1 GRLRAP
7 ARAPRDRVAHRGA
20 ARTGR
25 AAAAARARRVRGGHV
40 LLPVAPANARAR
52 PLLARRG
59 GRGGGRARRP
69 FGRGKDDRLPAA
81 AAFLRPVLG
90 PRAPRRHR
98 RARRRPPG
106 TAPEGGGRGAGPRRL
121 RFQRARER
129 TLRPTRGERGGGAR
143 SPRARERPRLRA
155 EASRRDPH
163 AAGRARREALRR
175 TTTTHRHRARDP
187 RRSRGAAPR
196 RGHELARRRE
206 REGRAARAR
215 APDARTHHPRHR
227 ASPRHSEVERPHRRD
242 GPRARGRHRQP
253 CLAGRRERPLRSSR
267 GAPVRRRGRRMKGT
281 PILWGVAIASAALA
295 HGADVPGAAPAPAA
309 PAVASAQ
316 RSPARELLDRIPGRA
331 ALLARIRALG
341 DASPAVRDLS
351 VEAGRVF
358 YLKTAAH
365 APGPVLCVRDGF
377 EGAERVLVD
386 PLARADGGPG
396 TTIAWYSAS
405 PDGHHVA
412 FGLGRDALAG
422 TAVLHVL
429 DVDHGRDLPF
439 EIDRAAQNGHLAWQP
454 DGKSFYYARAPE
466 AQAPGA
472 EGAHV
477 RIYRH
482 VLGRET
488 ARDEVVFAPGVGGA
502 RDIPEMVEPRL
513 VLPRESRYAFAL
525 VRSGPGAPV
534 AVHVALQKELA
545 AGRPRWHEIATTA
558 DEVVAIEAWHDD
570 LYLLTHRGATNRRV
584 LRVAAGAEDLAK
596 AKVAV
601 PEGDAVIEAMGLAR
615 DGMYLRTM
623 VAGVDRLERMRLGL
637 LASGTREFLRLPYDM
652 AIAELVTDP
661 RRNGAVLRLDGWTR
675 PPEVA
680 EVDAR
685 TGDVRNTNLVAPAAA
700 DYSSID
706 EVRLYAPAPDGTRI
720 PVTLLYERSTRL
732 TADNPTLLTVYGA
745 WGDPASPV
753 FDAARLAW
761 LERGGVFA
769 VAHVR
774 GGGEYG
780 DA

>member
-1 GRLRAP
+1 
-7 ARAPRDRVAHRGA
+7 
-20 ARTGR
+20 
-25 AAAAARARRVRGGHV
+25 
-40 LLPVAPANARAR
+40 
-52 PLLARRG
+52 
-59 GRGGGRARRP
+59 
-69 FGRGKDDRLPAA
+69 
-81 AAFLRPVLG
+81 
-90 PRAPRRHR
+90 
-98 RARRRPPG
+98 
-106 TAPEGGGRGAGPRRL
+106 
-121 RFQRARER
+121 
-129 TLRPTRGERGGGAR
+129 
-143 SPRARERPRLRA
+143 
-155 EASRRDPH
+155 
-163 AAGRARREALRR
+163 
-175 TTTTHRHRARDP
+175 
-187 RRSRGAAPR
+187 
-196 RGHELARRRE
+196 
-206 REGRAARAR
+206 
-215 APDARTHHPRHR
+215 
-227 ASPRHSEVERPHRRD
+227 
-242 GPRARGRHRQP
+242 
-253 CLAGRRERPLRSSR
+253 
-267 GAPVRRRGRRMKGT
+267 MKGT
-281 PILWGVAIASAALA
+281 PILWGVAIAFAALA

-439 EIDRAAQNGHLAWQP
+439 EIDRAAENGHLAWQP

-525 VRSGPGAPV
+525 VRSRPGAPV

-623 VAGVDRLERMRLGL
+623 VAGVDRLERMRFGL

-780 DA
+780 DAWHEAARGATKARTVSDFIAVCEFLERYGFTNNNRLAIEGMEAGGIPVGDALVRRPDLFAAAILRDPILDLAALESSAAGRAQLPEFGSAESAEDRARLAAISPYAQVRDGMPYPAVLLSIGVDAPGVDPSQARRMAARLEHATTSGKPALLRVDSGLEPGPRARREEELADVYSFALWQLGDPQFQPAPPAPPQAPAKAFVHGVAPGPR

>member
-1 GRLRAP
+1 
-7 ARAPRDRVAHRGA
+7 
-20 ARTGR
+20 
-25 AAAAARARRVRGGHV
+25 
-40 LLPVAPANARAR
+40 
-52 PLLARRG
+52 
-59 GRGGGRARRP
+59 
-69 FGRGKDDRLPAA
+69 
-81 AAFLRPVLG
+81 
-90 PRAPRRHR
+90 
-98 RARRRPPG
+98 
-106 TAPEGGGRGAGPRRL
+106 
-121 RFQRARER
+121 
-129 TLRPTRGERGGGAR
+129 
-143 SPRARERPRLRA
+143 
-155 EASRRDPH
+155 
-163 AAGRARREALRR
+163 
-175 TTTTHRHRARDP
+175 
-187 RRSRGAAPR
+187 
-196 RGHELARRRE
+196 
-206 REGRAARAR
+206 
-215 APDARTHHPRHR
+215 
-227 ASPRHSEVERPHRRD
+227 
-242 GPRARGRHRQP
+242 
-253 CLAGRRERPLRSSR
+253 
-267 GAPVRRRGRRMKGT
+267 MKGT
-281 PILWGVAIASAALA
+281 PILWGVAIAFAALA
-295 HGADVPGAAPAPAA
+295 HGADVPGAAPAPAS

-377 EGAERVLVD
+377 DGAERVLVD

-525 VRSGPGAPV
+525 VRSRPGAPV

-623 VAGVDRLERMRLGL
+623 VAGVDRLERMRFGL

-780 DA
+780 DAWHEAARGATKARTVSDFIAVCEFLERYGFTNNNRLAIEGMEAGGIPVGDALVRRPDLFAAAILRDPILDLAALESSAAGRAQLPEFGSAESAEDRARLAAISPYAQVRDGMPYPAVLLSIGVDAPGVDPSQARRMAARLEHATTSGKPALLRVDSGLEPGPRARREEELADVYSFALWQLGDPQFQPAPPAPPQAPAKAFVHGVAPGPR

>member
-1 GRLRAP
+1 
-7 ARAPRDRVAHRGA
+7 
-20 ARTGR
+20 
-25 AAAAARARRVRGGHV
+25 
-40 LLPVAPANARAR
+40 
-52 PLLARRG
+52 
-59 GRGGGRARRP
+59 
-69 FGRGKDDRLPAA
+69 
-81 AAFLRPVLG
+81 
-90 PRAPRRHR
+90 
-98 RARRRPPG
+98 
-106 TAPEGGGRGAGPRRL
+106 
-121 RFQRARER
+121 
-129 TLRPTRGERGGGAR
+129 
-143 SPRARERPRLRA
+143 
-155 EASRRDPH
+155 
-163 AAGRARREALRR
+163 
-175 TTTTHRHRARDP
+175 
-187 RRSRGAAPR
+187 
-196 RGHELARRRE
+196 
-206 REGRAARAR
+206 
-215 APDARTHHPRHR
+215 
-227 ASPRHSEVERPHRRD
+227 
-242 GPRARGRHRQP
+242 
-253 CLAGRRERPLRSSR
+253 
-267 GAPVRRRGRRMKGT
+267 MKGT
-281 PILWGVAIASAALA
+281 PILWGVAIAFAALA
-295 HGADVPGAAPAPAA
+295 HGADVPGAAPAPAS

-525 VRSGPGAPV
+525 VRSRPGAPV

-623 VAGVDRLERMRLGL
+623 VAGVDRLERMRFGL

-780 DA
+780 DAWHEAARGATKARTVSDFIAVCEFLERYGFTNNNRLAIEGMEAGGIPVGDALVRRPDLFAAAILRDPILDLAALESSAAGRAQLPEFGSAASAEDRARLAAISPYAQVRDGMPYPAVLLSIGVDAPGVDPSQARRMAARLEHATTSGKPALLRVDSGLEPGPRARREEELADVYSFALWQLGDPQFQPAPPAPPQAPAKAFVHGVAPGPR

>member
-1 GRLRAP
+1 
-7 ARAPRDRVAHRGA
+7 
-20 ARTGR
+20 
-25 AAAAARARRVRGGHV
+25 
-40 LLPVAPANARAR
+40 
-52 PLLARRG
+52 
-59 GRGGGRARRP
+59 
-69 FGRGKDDRLPAA
+69 
-81 AAFLRPVLG
+81 
-90 PRAPRRHR
+90 
-98 RARRRPPG
+98 
-106 TAPEGGGRGAGPRRL
+106 
-121 RFQRARER
+121 
-129 TLRPTRGERGGGAR
+129 
-143 SPRARERPRLRA
+143 
-155 EASRRDPH
+155 
-163 AAGRARREALRR
+163 
-175 TTTTHRHRARDP
+175 
-187 RRSRGAAPR
+187 
-196 RGHELARRRE
+196 
-206 REGRAARAR
+206 
-215 APDARTHHPRHR
+215 
-227 ASPRHSEVERPHRRD
+227 
-242 GPRARGRHRQP
+242 
-253 CLAGRRERPLRSSR
+253 
-267 GAPVRRRGRRMKGT
+267 MKGT

-623 VAGVDRLERMRLGL
+623 VAGVDRLERMRFGL

-780 DA
+780 DAWHEAARGATKATTVSDFIAVCEFLERYGFTNNNRLAIEGMEAGGIPVGDALVRRPDLFAAAILRDPILDLAALESSAAGRAQLPEFGSAASAEDRARLAAISPYAQVRDGMPYPAVLLSIGVDAPGVDPSQARRMAARLEHATTSGKPALLRVDSGVEPGPRARREEELADVYSFALWQLGDPQFQPAPPAPPQAPAKAFVHGVAPGPR

>member
-1 GRLRAP
+1 
-7 ARAPRDRVAHRGA
+7 
-20 ARTGR
+20 
-25 AAAAARARRVRGGHV
+25 
-40 LLPVAPANARAR
+40 
-52 PLLARRG
+52 
-59 GRGGGRARRP
+59 
-69 FGRGKDDRLPAA
+69 
-81 AAFLRPVLG
+81 
-90 PRAPRRHR
+90 
-98 RARRRPPG
+98 
-106 TAPEGGGRGAGPRRL
+106 
-121 RFQRARER
+121 
-129 TLRPTRGERGGGAR
+129 
-143 SPRARERPRLRA
+143 
-155 EASRRDPH
+155 
-163 AAGRARREALRR
+163 
-175 TTTTHRHRARDP
+175 
-187 RRSRGAAPR
+187 
-196 RGHELARRRE
+196 
-206 REGRAARAR
+206 
-215 APDARTHHPRHR
+215 
-227 ASPRHSEVERPHRRD
+227 
-242 GPRARGRHRQP
+242 
-253 CLAGRRERPLRSSR
+253 
-267 GAPVRRRGRRMKGT
+267 
-281 PILWGVAIASAALA
+281 
-295 HGADVPGAAPAPAA
+295 
-309 PAVASAQ
+309 
-316 RSPARELLDRIPGRA
+316 DRIPGRA

-377 EGAERVLVD
+377 DGAERVLVD

-623 VAGVDRLERMRLGL
+623 VAGVDRLERMRFGL

-780 DA
+780 DAWHEAARGATKATTVSDFIAVCEFLERYGFTNNNRLAIEGMEAGGIPVGDALVRRPDLFAAAILRDPILDLAALESSAAGRAQLPEFGSAASAEDRARLAAISPYAQVRDGMPYPAVLLSIGVDAPGVDPSQARRMAARLEHATTSGKPALLRVDSGVEPGPRARREEELADVYSFALWQLGDPQFQPAPPAPPQAPAKAFVHGVAPGPR

>member
-1 GRLRAP
+1 
-7 ARAPRDRVAHRGA
+7 
-20 ARTGR
+20 
-25 AAAAARARRVRGGHV
+25 
-40 LLPVAPANARAR
+40 
-52 PLLARRG
+52 
-59 GRGGGRARRP
+59 
-69 FGRGKDDRLPAA
+69 
-81 AAFLRPVLG
+81 
-90 PRAPRRHR
+90 
-98 RARRRPPG
+98 
-106 TAPEGGGRGAGPRRL
+106 
-121 RFQRARER
+121 
-129 TLRPTRGERGGGAR
+129 
-143 SPRARERPRLRA
+143 
-155 EASRRDPH
+155 
-163 AAGRARREALRR
+163 
-175 TTTTHRHRARDP
+175 
-187 RRSRGAAPR
+187 
-196 RGHELARRRE
+196 
-206 REGRAARAR
+206 
-215 APDARTHHPRHR
+215 
-227 ASPRHSEVERPHRRD
+227 
-242 GPRARGRHRQP
+242 
-253 CLAGRRERPLRSSR
+253 
-267 GAPVRRRGRRMKGT
+267 MKGT
-281 PILWGVAIASAALA
+281 PILWRVAIAFAALA
-295 HGADVPGAAPAPAA
+295 HGADVPGAAPAPAS

-377 EGAERVLVD
+377 DGAERVLVD

-623 VAGVDRLERMRLGL
+623 VAGVDRLERMRFGL

-780 DA
+780 DAWHEAARGATKATTVSDFIAVCEFLERYGFTNNNRLAIEGMEAGGIPVGDALVRRPDLFAAAILRDPILDLAALESSAAGRAQLPEFGSAASAEDRARLAAISPYAQVRDGMPYPAVLLSIGVDAPGVDPSQARRMAARLEHATTSGKPALLRVDSGLEPGPRARREEELADVYSFALWQLGDPQFQPAPPAPPQAPAKAFVHGVAPGPR